1 MQSNSTN
8 PSSKTDVLSEA
19 SALLSQ
25 PSKNTKRK
33 ILIAVNLTFVSVA
46 ILHWI
51 IQLVQFGKLPDPAR
65 DLIILPLLVLIN
77 GSSAFYNLKVLFATW
92 QGKKILNDLTG
103 WATVIFLQLMALAVV
118 HNNINTAT
126 SILEDFAFSAVIIFI
141 TGTVLNR
148 TAAVVWF
155 FVCIV
160 SLYMAFQNRGTDF
173 EYHLMT
179 KQEVIDYETKL
190 KNNDPQALKRLEVTK
205 QEKITPLPISL
216 YATVWFIFLLL
227 TFLPTYFEG
236 GMIGQIL
243 KVIPLVIKKIQIA
256 GEQKNQLERENMR
269 MGMEL
274 DVARQIQT
282 MILPFQ
288 GDFDQCQDLEVAAR
302 MDTATEVGG
311 DFYEVLPQADGST
324 YFGIGDVT
332 DHGLQSG
339 IVMLMTQS
347 AIRSLLDGGHIKL
360 QDALNQINMILY
372 KNIQDRM
379 NDRRNLTLSL
389 LHYANGKVRITGQHE
404 SVILLRHNEAT
415 AVQIDTLDLGMYVG
429 LTNDAFEDYVQELSF
444 DFNKGDI
451 MLLYT
456 DGATEAENEKQE
468 LYGIH
473 RLMAVV
479 EKHRNKSSKE
489 IINEITKEIYQFIGQ
504 KQLLDDISLVIVKRH
519 LVAQMK

>member
-1 MQSNSTN
+1 MQVHTPN

-19 SALLSQ
+19 SELLSQ

-33 ILIAVNLTFVSVA
+33 ILIAINLTFVFVA
-46 ILHWI
+46 SLHWV

-65 DLIILPLLVLIN
+65 DMVILPLLVLIN
-77 GSSAFYNLKVLFATW
+77 GSSAFYNLKVLFSDS
-92 QGKKILNDLTG
+92 QGNKLLNNLTA
-103 WATVIFLQLMALAVV
+103 WVTVVFLQLMALSVV

-126 SILEDFAFSAVIIFI
+126 SLLEDFAFSAVIIFI
-141 TGTVLNR
+141 TGTVLNQR
-148 TAAVVWF
+148 AAIVWF
-155 FVCIV
+155 AICLF
-160 SLYMAFQNRGTDF
+160 SLYFAFQNRGTGF

-179 KQEVIDYETKL
+179 KQEVIDYENKL
-190 KNNDPQALKRLEVTK
+190 ANKDPEALKRFEVTK
-205 QEKITPLPISL
+205 QEKIVPLPASL
-216 YATVWFIFLLL
+216 YVAVWFIFLLL

-243 KVIPLVIKKIQIA
+243 KVIPVVIQKIQIA

-311 DFYEVLPQADGST
+311 DFYEVLPQEDGST

-404 SVILLRHNEAT
+404 SVILLRHNESA
-415 AVQIDTLDLGMYVG
+415 AIQIDTLDLGMYVG
-429 LTNDAFEDYVQELSF
+429 LTNDSFEDFISETSF
-444 DFNKGDI
+444 DFHKDDI

-456 DGATEAENEKQE
+456 DGATEAENEDKK
-468 LYGIH
+468 LFGVD
-473 RLMAVV
+473 RLMNVL
-479 EKHRNKSSKE
+479 EKNRQKSSKE
-489 IINEITKEIYQFIGQ
+489 IVNEITKEIYHFIGK
-504 KQLLDDISLVIVKRH
+504 KQILDDISLVVVKRK
-519 LVAQMK
+519 AT

>member
-1 MQSNSTN
+1 MLTN
-8 PSSKTDVLSEA
+8 HTDTSPKKDVLSEA
-19 SALLSQ
+19 GELLSQ

-33 ILIAVNLTFVSVA
+33 ILIAINLTFVFVA
-46 ILHWI
+46 SLHWA
-51 IQLVQFGKLPDPAR
+51 IQLIQFGKLPDPAR
-65 DLIILPLLVLIN
+65 DFIILPLLVLIN
-77 GSSAFYNLKVLFATW
+77 GGSAIYNLKVLFSDS
-92 QGKKILNDLTG
+92 QGNKLFNDLTA
-103 WATVIFLQLMALAVV
+103 WVTVIFLQLMALSVV

-126 SILEDFAFSAVIIFI
+126 SLLEDFAFSAVIIFI

-155 FVCIV
+155 AICLI
-160 SLYMAFQNRGTDF
+160 SLYLAFHNRGTDF

-179 KQEVIDYETKL
+179 KQEVVDYEAKL
-190 KNNDPQALKRLEVTK
+190 KAQDPEALKRFEITK
-205 QEKITPLPISL
+205 QEKITPLPASL
-216 YATVWFIFLLL
+216 YVAVWFIFLLL

-243 KVIPLVIKKIQIA
+243 KVIPVVISKIQIA
-256 GEQKNQLERENMR
+256 SEQKSQLERENMR

-288 GDFDQCQDLEVAAR
+288 GDFDKCQDLEVAAR

-311 DFYEVLPQADGST
+311 DFYEVLPQPDGST

-372 KNIQDRM
+372 RNIQDRM

-389 LHYANGKVRITGQHE
+389 LHYEEGKVRITGQHE
-404 SVILLRHNEAT
+404 SVVLLRRDAQHAI
-415 AVQIDTLDLGMYVG
+415 QIDTLDLGMYVG
-429 LTNDAFEDYVQELSF
+429 LTNDSFEDFVEETSF

-456 DGATEAENEKQE
+456 DGATEAENEKQQ
-468 LYGIH
+468 LFGID
-473 RLMAVV
+473 RMMKVL
-479 EKHRNKSSKE
+479 EKNRDKSSKE
-489 IINEITKEIYQFIGQ
+489 IVNEITKEIYAFIGK
-504 KQLLDDISLVIVKRH
+504 KQLLDDISLVVVKR
-519 LVAQMK
+519 QSN